1 MTVTFAHVR
10 GLTPDVYAAG
20 PAEWSASQANAGRK
34 RADVRVGHVRG
45 LTPGTAKRDA

>member
-1 MTVTFAHVR
+1 MTVTFPHVR
-10 GLTPDVYAAG
+10 GLTPATSAVG
-20 PAEWSASQANAGRK
+20 PAEWSASQENAGRK